1 MGLNQVTIQ
10 GNLTRDPQLSYLPS
24 QTPVVDFGLASNRK
38 WKDQNGEGR
47 EEVCFVDCQAFGK
60 IAENIAKFFS
70 KGRAILVVGRLK
82 FDQWETPEGD
92 KRSKHKI
99 SVEAFHFIDSQK
111 SRGDDD
117 DGPDEAPPPRQAS
130 PPRSNRPAASGTK
143 PPPAKAPTRKGYDD
157 FYNQDANQAQDDGDI
172 PF

>member
-1 MGLNQVTIQ
+1 MGLNQITMQ

-99 SVEAFHFIDSQK
+99 FVEAFHFIDSQK

-117 DGPDEAPPPRQAS
+117 DGPDEAPPPRQA
-130 PPRSNRPAASGTK
+130 PRNAGGRPAANAGKPQNK
-143 PPPAKAPTRKGYDD
+143 PPQQRPPKKDD
-157 FYNQDANQAQDDGDI
+157 FYGQQDQAPDDDI